1 MAPSSAQETLARAF
15 DILERDELA
24 AFTRMADDLRGLVI
38 SCTVDD
44 ERFAVVA
51 NERPSVVPNVP
62 DQTQVVVEADRCS
75 ILELVDG
82 ETDFL
87 SAVMARRVTLRADVR
102 LMVRLSR
109 AQRAFA
115 EGASRARRMRAL
127 LEAFRATGA

>member
-1 MAPSSAQETLARAF
+1 MTSSSAQETLAHAF

-38 SCTVDD
+38 SCTVDS
-44 ERFAVVA
+44 ERFAVLGT
-51 NERPSVVPNVP
+51 ERPSVAPDVPGEA
-62 DQTQVVVEADRCS
+62 QVMVEAGRRS
-75 ILELVDG
+75 ILDLVDG

-87 SAVMARRVTLRADVR
+87 SAVMTRRVRLTADVR

-115 EGASRARRMRAL
+115 EGASRARRMRPL
-127 LEAFRATGA
+127 LEAFRASAA